1 MKGIQSNYLLI
12 MLGRMS
18 NIEKCYKELYS
29 FIPSKYT
36 EEEKKELVKTALN
49 LAYICLKY
57 KKIVKLTKNLKIF

>member
-1 MKGIQSNYLLI
+1 